1 MPGGSRSQRLR
12 RLRAE
17 TVLNLKSE
25 VQETTLA
32 DALVDVVAR
41 LQEAFEVELQHDSR
55 WWLHEIISFA
65 QARFS

>member
-25 VQETTLA
+25 FKRQRSQMLSSMWSRAYE
-32 DALVDVVAR
+32 
-41 LQEAFEVELQHDSR
+41 EAFEVELQHDSR
-55 WWLHEIISFA
+55 W
-65 QARFS
+65 